1 MMFDV
6 RWPDGT
12 EVSYYSPSLVVTE
25 HLDTGTTYPVA
36 EFVTRSRT
44 CMEIADARVRA
55 KYGFG
60 CAQSARTI
68 ALIDAAA
75 GRFAPT
81 DPVRVE
87 SFRR

>member
-12 EVSYYSPSLVVTE
+12 EVSYYSPSLVVEE
-25 HLDTGTTYPVA
+25 HLAAGVSYPVA
-36 EFVTRSRT
+36 DFLDRSRT

-60 CAQSARTI
+60 CSQSARTI
-68 ALIDAAA
+68 ALITAAA

-81 DPVRVE
+81 DEVRVE